1 MNKILVTIPHRGIGD
16 LIYILP
22 LLKSLYQT
30 YAVKIDILSN
40 LTNKAKYVYE
50 NEDFVNSI
58 QEFELDHKN
67 LIFNLNK
74 KFEYLH
80 KINSYKANL
89 LIVTGRHSSLIL
101 PYHLS
106 NAKNKKM
113 FDLFFFNF
121 KDPKTKKLLSS
132 KRIYN
137 NTKDLNLKVFI
148 DDFKLKFSQKKVL
161 EKNILFNIDSHH
173 EQNNWPVKNFVNII
187 KKIKDNYDKIF
198 INFSPSNNSFIKEI
212 PENILKNMNITLTY
226 QLKFNKI
233 LEIIKSCEVIIGNES
248 GLICLGLSYGKKV
261 ISIYDKKHTQ
271 PESSIINGNVKY
283 FNSTKSTDA
292 DIIEGILKIL
302 NMKRIQLL

>member
-22 LLKSLYQT
+22 LLKSLNQT
-30 YAVKIDILSN
+30 YSVKIDILSN
-40 LTNKAKYVYE
+40 LTNKAKYVYQ

-80 KINSYKANL
+80 KINSYNATL

-101 PYHLS
+101 PFHFS

-113 FDLFFFNF
+113 FDLFFANF
-121 KDPKTKKLLSS
+121 KDPKTKNLLNCQ
-132 KRIYN
+132 RIYN

-148 DDFKLKFSQKKVL
+148 DNFNLKFSKKKIL

-173 EQNNWPVKNFVNII
+173 GQNNWPLKNFIDII
-187 KKIKDNYDKIF
+187 RKIKYNYDKIF
-198 INFSPSNNSFIKEI
+198 INFSPSNISFIKDI
-212 PENILKNMNITLTY
+212 PRNILNDMKITLTY

-233 LEIIKSCEVIIGNES
+233 LEIIQRCEIIVGNES

-261 ISIYDKKHTQ
+261 ISIYNERHTQ

-283 FNSTKSTDA
+283 STKSTDA
-292 DIIEGILKIL
+292 DITEGILKIL
-302 NMKRIQLL
+302 NMK